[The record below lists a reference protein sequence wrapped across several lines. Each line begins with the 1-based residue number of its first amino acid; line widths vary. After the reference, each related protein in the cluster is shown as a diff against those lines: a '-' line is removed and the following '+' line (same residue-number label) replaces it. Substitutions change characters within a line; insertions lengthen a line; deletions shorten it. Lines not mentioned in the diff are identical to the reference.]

1 MSSLWI
7 GGMVAVLTVVS
18 ALPVRASESRRSEP
32 ATAAMIPTAAMP
44 LAAEATQRPVASPA
58 LKALFASHA
67 AVNAL
72 DVYSTLLAKSHGAR
86 EVNPV
91 MDGGRARMLGI
102 KAAGGVC
109 TYFVV
114 RRIAKQNRK
123 AATVTM
129 LVLNGVTAAV
139 AVNNLRNA
147 R

>member
-1 MSSLWI
+1 
-7 GGMVAVLTVVS
+7 MVAVLTVLI
-18 ALPVRASESRRSEP
+18 ALPVRASESRGSEP

-44 LAAEATQRPVASPA
+44 LASEATKRPAVSPA

-72 DVYSTLLAKSHGAR
+72 DVYSTLLAKGQGAR
-86 EVNPV
+86 EMNPI
-91 MDGGRARMLGI
+91 MDGGSARMLGI

-123 AATVTM
+123 AAIVTM